1 LGKPLKISI
10 NFLGSIPILG
20 LITLVELDAT
30 LWPSNS
36 TYLTSAVALVG
47 QIVNMSENKVCHV
60 QMPQLQSSTSSDT
73 VLKHRRSLEDLLRAQ
88 KMDVSAMMLLRFD
101 KPDSNRNDNRKPAQP
116 CLAALSTNYKSH
128 SFAECEALTSCTI
141 GPVPLIKTSQML
153 GYDAET
159 GSMSAGLRTEQILV
173 VVYGFYFYFLH
184 LFTL

>member
-1 LGKPLKISI
+1 
-10 NFLGSIPILG
+10 
-20 LITLVELDAT
+20 
-30 LWPSNS
+30 
-36 TYLTSAVALVG
+36 
-47 QIVNMSENKVCHV
+47 
-60 QMPQLQSSTSSDT
+60 
-73 VLKHRRSLEDLLRAQ
+73 
-88 KMDVSAMMLLRFD
+88 MMLLRFD

-116 CLAALSTNYKSH
+116 CLAAFSTNYKSH